1 MADGGEQPGSGKES
15 LELEGGWSSKVP
27 PSNLH
32 TMAWTPQ
39 FPGTH
44 FFPFSTFTPLVFIA
58 PPKPFPNL
66 GPLSPHIP
74 KATQRGEDYTII
86 FIPAILQKGNM
97 TLL

>member
-1 MADGGEQPGSGKES
+1 MELQSSTIQPPHNGLDPPVPRDPLFPLLHFYS
-15 LELEGGWSSKVP
+15 LG
-27 PSNLH
+27 LH
-32 TMAWTPQ
+32 CP
-39 FPGTH
+39 
-44 FFPFSTFTPLVFIA
+44 